1 MFNFT
6 PLCNVVQMR
15 VSAFIDH
22 CQHAVPFGELV
33 VLVHSCLFLCVA
45 FLLFSVH
52 LFFVCLCVCAV
63 MWRNKGLNSAAQLS
77 DYRKAFLLMANCLYV
92 TTVIICNL

>member
-45 FLLFSVH
+45 FLLFSYISF
-52 LFFVCLCVCAV
+52 LFVCVFV
-63 MWRNKGLNSAAQLS
+63 LS
-77 DYRKAFLLMANCLYV
+77 CGEIKV
-92 TTVIICNL
+92 